1 MSEQARALHGIPDV
15 LLMPLHK
22 VHAKRVKH
30 VRKLVVRQSPPEV
43 GRVQL
48 DASDVLHHAVR
59 EFAVSVTFFLVN
71 KRAECREF

>member
-1 MSEQARALHGIPDV
+1 
-15 LLMPLHK
+15 
-22 VHAKRVKH
+22 
-30 VRKLVVRQSPPEV
+30 VRQSPPEV